1 VLKVL
6 IVDDNVAK
14 AGKLV
19 SLLVACGI
27 ERGEIE
33 VVVSAISARQ
43 RLCAVRYDLLVVDL
57 LLPQREED
65 APTVECAI
73 ALIEEIGERDVYFKP
88 KHVVGFTAYP
98 EAEVRA
104 TEAFRHRLW
113 TIVQFDPT
121 TSEWESQFRNVAD
134 YLLRLG
140 NEPTSAAYNVD
151 VCIVSG
157 LQLEIHAV
165 HSLAWNWSDPEP
177 LDDMT
182 FVRQGTFSSNGSTK
196 RVVTASCRRM
206 GSVAA
211 ALLTSKLIER
221 FRPRFVA
228 MPGICAGVKG
238 KINIGDTVLMD
249 PVWEWPSGKLAEEG
263 DGGTYLQ
270 PAPHQ
275 IALSEF
281 VVARAEQLREDRGLW
296 RRVAELGKSEGLIH
310 SVGLHIGPGAS
321 GSAVVTD
328 SATMDAIRTQHR
340 KLLAV
345 EMEAYGVYASARSSS
360 TPRPT
365 ALAMKTVCDFAD
377 DEKVDKWQ
385 RVAARI
391 SSVVLG
397 AFLERY
403 LDEMTALAGTQ

>member
-1 VLKVL
+1 MLKVL

-19 SLLVACGI
+19 ALLVECGI
-27 ERGEIE
+27 NRGEIE
-33 VVVSAISARQ
+33 VVVSAMNARQ
-43 RLCAVRYDLLVVDL
+43 RLRAVRYDLLVVDL

-65 APTVECAI
+65 SPTVDCAI
-73 ALIEEIGERDVYFKP
+73 DLIVEIGERDVYFKP
-88 KHVVGFTAYP
+88 RHVVGFTAYP

-104 TEAFRHRLW
+104 TEAFRRRLW

-121 TSEWESQFRNVAD
+121 TSEWAALFRNVAD

-140 NEPTSAAYNVD
+140 KEPLSTTYSTD
-151 VCIVSG
+151 VCIVSA
-157 LQLEIHAV
+157 LQLEIQAV
-165 HSLAWNWSDPEP
+165 HLLPWNWSDPEP

-182 FVRQGTFSSNGSTK
+182 FIRRGTFSSNGVTK
-196 RVVTASCRRM
+196 HVVTTSCRRM

-211 ALLTSKLIER
+211 ALLTSKVIDR

-238 KINIGDTVLMD
+238 KVNIGDTVLMD

-281 VVARAEQLREDRGLW
+281 VVARAEQLRGDQDLW
-296 RRVAELGKSEGLIH
+296 DKVAALGQGEGLDH

-321 GSAVVTD
+321 GSAVVAD
-328 SATMDAIRTQHR
+328 SATMDAIRAQHR
-340 KLLAV
+340 KLLVV
-345 EMEAYGVYASARSSS
+345 EMEAYGVYASVRSSA

-377 DEKVDKWQ
+377 EEKADRWQ
-385 RVAARI
+385 NLAARI
-391 SSVVLG
+391 SAVVLG
-397 AFLERY
+397 TFLERY
-403 LDEMTALAGTQ
+403 VDDMTTMAGSQ